1 MKSEHWWNRLSAAS
15 SLFSHTSLPLLLI
28 VLRLFPRT
36 VPLRL
41 LDGLPRRFYCKMAAH
56 LPLTHR
62 SFSKLLNGSVK
73 LMPFSLFGL
82 ISIRVWQIPMR
93 QFEFLQF
100 IPMFL
105 TFHLGG
111 DAGGFP
117 ALQQP
122 WSCFSALLEGFF
134 TVMFDTSHLTDAY
147 QMGLHLPVG
156 TRNWTS
162 NVSVLCFPLSLP
174 ANQIETDISNFLLT
188 SSSTFLLCFLHHC
201 NNYKIVIRHLWF
213 L

>member
-105 TFHLGG
+105 TFFHISSGRRCWRVSCIAAALKLLQCLARGLFRSDVWYQSPDRCLPDGITPSCRHQELNQQRLCSLFSSVPAGQSDRNRYFQFSLNFLFHLFIMFS
-111 DAGGFP
+111 AS
-117 ALQQP
+117 LQQ
-122 WSCFSALLEGFF
+122 L
-134 TVMFDTSHLTDAY
+134 
-147 QMGLHLPVG
+147 
-156 TRNWTS
+156 
-162 NVSVLCFPLSLP
+162 
-174 ANQIETDISNFLLT
+174 
-188 SSSTFLLCFLHHC
+188 
-201 NNYKIVIRHLWF
+201 
-213 L
+213 